1 MAEECKKIPSK
12 YRRMYQHLIPS
23 IKTAKFY
30 EHNIP
35 IYKIK
40 NIKFRFK
47 YILIPKFEILVLK
60 IPAFY
65 ELNII
70 YILYYNV
77 IISTFLY

>member
-1 MAEECKKIPSK
+1 M
-12 YRRMYQHLIPS
+12 
-23 IKTAKFY
+23 
-30 EHNIP
+30 NIIYLY
-35 IYKIK
+35 IYKIE
-40 NIKFRFK
+40 NIQFRFK

-77 IISTFLY
+77 ISTFLLILKEKKHYQTS